1 MSAMVSRALGGD
13 SWREGLALL
22 VQTVESAPGVCAAGR
37 DYVYGQFV
45 DGRRRPDSVTVWTRA
60 GVAAACAL
68 GDIIDV
74 SVLPGQG
81 RNLDPGNA
89 PRDWVFAR
97 FANEPAP
104 NSCNLT

>member
-1 MSAMVSRALGGD
+1 VSPA
-13 SWREGLALL
+13 
-22 VQTVESAPGVCAAGR
+22 
-37 DYVYGQFV
+37 
-45 DGRRRPDSVTVWTRA
+45 WTRA

-81 RNLDPGNA
+81 RDLDPGNA

-104 NSCNLT
+104 NSCNLTQLTHVLRLQY